1 MLESRDTMPRVLMV
15 PIALAALLA
24 PVTLARAEI
33 LGGVGPDPV
42 KLQADQL
49 DIDILAGEATLT
61 GKVTL
66 TKGDLVVNCP
76 RIDLRFEHAPKL
88 TWARGSGGVT
98 ADVRGVHAEAPSV
111 ELDLTK
117 QVLDLRGGVKLTR
130 GQGWLT
136 ADSAR
141 IEIATAK
148 VSLSQVKGAIPV
160 AKGP

>member
-1 MLESRDTMPRVLMV
+1 MRVHRFFAPV
-15 PIALAALLA
+15 VVILLA
-24 PVTLARAEI
+24 PVQLAQAEI
-33 LGGVGPDPV
+33 LGTGGDLVA
-42 KLQADQL
+42 LQADRL
-49 DIDILAGEATLT
+49 DIDILAGDATLT

-66 TKGDLVVNCP
+66 SKGDLTVSCP
-76 RIDLRFEHAPKL
+76 RIDLRFDHAPHV

-111 ELDLTK
+111 EVDLTR

-130 GQGWLT
+130 GQGWLA

-141 IEIATAK
+141 IEIPTAK
-148 VSLSQVKGAIPV
+148 VSLAQVKGSIPV

>member
-1 MLESRDTMPRVLMV
+1 MSRLLVLPLAM
-15 PIALAALLA
+15 AALLT
-24 PVTLARAEI
+24 PVTLASAEI
-33 LGGVGPDPV
+33 LGGGADPV
-42 KLQADQL
+42 KLEADQL
-49 DIDILAGEATLT
+49 DIDILRGEATLT

-76 RIDLRFEHAPKL
+76 RIDLRFEHAPHV

-111 ELDLTK
+111 ELDLAK

-160 AKGP
+160 AKGQ

>member
-1 MLESRDTMPRVLMV
+1 MPRLFVLPLAM
-15 PIALAALLA
+15 AALLT
-24 PVTLARAEI
+24 PVTLASAEI
-33 LGGVGPDPV
+33 LGGGADPV
-42 KLQADQL
+42 KLEADQL
-49 DIDILAGEATLT
+49 DIDILRGEATLT

-76 RIDLRFEHAPKL
+76 RIDLRFEHAPHL

-111 ELDLTK
+111 ELDLAK

-148 VSLSQVKGAIPV
+148 VSLLQVKGAIPV

>member
-1 MLESRDTMPRVLMV
+1 MKRYFVGV
-15 PIALAALLA
+15 AALGFLLA
-24 PVTLARAEI
+24 VGPGSVPTASATEI
-33 LGGVGPDPV
+33 LGAGESAVS
-42 KLQADQL
+42 LEADSL

-66 TKGDLVVNCP
+66 LKGDLAVSCP
-76 RIDLRFEHAPKL
+76 RIDLRFDHTPHV

-98 ADVRGVHAEAPSV
+98 ADLRGVHAEAPSV
-111 ELDLTK
+111 DVDMAR

-141 IEIATAK
+141 IVIPTAR
-148 VSLSQVKGAIPV
+148 VSLTQVKGSIPV

>member
-1 MLESRDTMPRVLMV
+1 MKRYFVGV
-15 PIALAALLA
+15 AAFGFLLA
-24 PVTLARAEI
+24 VGPGSVPTASATEI
-33 LGGVGPDPV
+33 LGVGESAV
-42 KLQADQL
+42 SLEADSL

-66 TKGDLVVNCP
+66 LKGDLAVSCP
-76 RIDLRFEHAPKL
+76 RIDLRFDHTPHV

-98 ADVRGVHAEAPSV
+98 ADLRGVHAEAPSV
-111 ELDLTK
+111 DVDMAR

-141 IEIATAK
+141 IVIPTAR
-148 VSLSQVKGAIPV
+148 VSLTQVKGSIPV

>member
-1 MLESRDTMPRVLMV
+1 MLQSRGTMSRLLAFPL
-15 PIALAALLA
+15 ALAALFA

-33 LGGVGPDPV
+33 LGGVGQEPV

-76 RIDLRFEHAPKL
+76 RIDLKFEHAPKL

-148 VSLSQVKGAIPV
+148 VSLTQVKGAIPV

>member
-1 MLESRDTMPRVLMV
+1 MSRLLLLPL
-15 PIALAALLA
+15 ALAALLT
-24 PVTLARAEI
+24 PVTLAQAEI

-111 ELDLTK
+111 EFDLTK

-148 VSLSQVKGAIPV
+148 VSLTQVKGAIPV

>member
-1 MLESRDTMPRVLMV
+1 MSRLHLLPL
-15 PIALAALLA
+15 ALAAFLT
-24 PVTLARAEI
+24 PVSLARAEI
-33 LGGVGPDPV
+33 LGGVGPEPV

-76 RIDLRFEHAPKL
+76 RIDLRFEHAPHL

-117 QVLDLRGGVKLTR
+117 QVLELRGGVKLTR

-148 VSLSQVKGAIPV
+148 VSLTQVKGAIPV

>member
-1 MLESRDTMPRVLMV
+1 MPRLFVLPLAM
-15 PIALAALLA
+15 AALLT
-24 PVTLARAEI
+24 PVTLASAEI
-33 LGGVGPDPV
+33 LGGGADPV
-42 KLQADQL
+42 KLEADQL
-49 DIDILAGEATLT
+49 DIDILRGEATLT

-76 RIDLRFEHAPKL
+76 RIDLRFEHAPHL

-111 ELDLTK
+111 ELDLAK

-148 VSLSQVKGAIPV
+148 VSLLQVKGAIPV
-160 AKGP
+160 AKGQ

>member
-1 MLESRDTMPRVLMV
+1 MRASCCWLAV
-15 PIALAALLA
+15 PAVLLA
-24 PVTLARAEI
+24 PAPLAHAEI
-33 LGGVGPDPV
+33 LGTGGDLVA
-42 KLQADQL
+42 LQADRL
-49 DIDILAGEATLT
+49 EIDILAGDATLT

-66 TKGDLVVNCP
+66 SKGDLTVSCP
-76 RIDLRFEHAPKL
+76 RIDLRFDHAPHV

-111 ELDLTK
+111 EVDLTK

-130 GQGWLT
+130 GQGWLA

-141 IEIATAK
+141 IEITTAK
-148 VSLSQVKGAIPV
+148 VSLTQVKGSIPV

>member
-1 MLESRDTMPRVLMV
+1 MV

-148 VSLSQVKGAIPV
+148 VSLTQVKGAIPV

>member
-1 MLESRDTMPRVLMV
+1 VLESRDTMPRVLMV

-148 VSLSQVKGAIPV
+148 VSLTQVKGAIPV

>member
-1 MLESRDTMPRVLMV
+1 MPRLLLLPLAM
-15 PIALAALLA
+15 AALLT
-24 PVTLARAEI
+24 PVTLASAEI

-42 KLQADQL
+42 KLQADRL

-76 RIDLRFEHAPKL
+76 RIDLKFEHAPHL

-141 IEIATAK
+141 IDIGTAK
-148 VSLSQVKGAIPV
+148 VSLTQVKGAIPV

>member
-1 MLESRDTMPRVLMV
+1 MKRYFVG
-15 PIALAALLA
+15 IAAFAFLLA
-24 PVTLARAEI
+24 VGPGSVPTASATEI
-33 LGGVGPDPV
+33 LGAGESAVS
-42 KLQADQL
+42 LEADSL

-66 TKGDLVVNCP
+66 LKGDLAVSCP
-76 RIDLRFEHAPKL
+76 RIDLRFDHTPHV

-98 ADVRGVHAEAPSV
+98 ADLRGVHAEAPSV
-111 ELDLTK
+111 DVDMAR

-141 IEIATAK
+141 IVIPTAR
-148 VSLSQVKGAIPV
+148 VSLTQVKGSIPV

>member
-1 MLESRDTMPRVLMV
+1 MLV
-15 PIALAALLA
+15 PAS
-24 PVTLARAEI
+24 LARAEPI
-33 LGGVGPDPV
+33 LGPDTSV
-42 KLQADQL
+42 QLQADRL

-66 TKGDLVVNCP
+66 TKGDLVVSCP
-76 RIDLRFEHAPKL
+76 KIDLRFDQTPHL

-98 ADVRGVHAEAPSV
+98 ADVRGVHAEAPSAEV
-111 ELDLTK
+111 DLTK

-136 ADSAR
+136 ADTAR

-148 VSLSQVKGAIPV
+148 VTLTQVKGSIPV
-160 AKGP
+160 APVPKGP

>member
-1 MLESRDTMPRVLMV
+1 MV
-15 PIALAALLA
+15 VRLGLGASVAALALLS
-24 PVTLARAEI
+24 PVPLAHAEI
-33 LGGVGPDPV
+33 LGMGGEAAT
-42 KLQADQL
+42 LQADRL

-66 TKGDLVVNCP
+66 SKGDLTVNCP
-76 RIDLRFEHAPKL
+76 RIDLKFDHAPHV

-98 ADVRGVHAEAPSV
+98 ADLRGVHAESPTV

-117 QVLDLRGGVKLTR
+117 QLLDLKGGVRLTR

-148 VSLSQVKGAIPV
+148 VTLAQVKGSIPV
-160 AKGP
+160 AKGTP

>member
-1 MLESRDTMPRVLMV
+1 MRVHRFFAPV
-15 PIALAALLA
+15 VVILLA
-24 PVTLARAEI
+24 PVQLAQAEI
-33 LGGVGPDPV
+33 LGIGNEAVA
-42 KLQADQL
+42 LQADRL

-66 TKGDLVVNCP
+66 SKGDLTVSCP
-76 RIDLRFEHAPKL
+76 RIDVRFDHAPHV

-98 ADVRGVHAEAPSV
+98 ADVRGVHAESPFV
-111 ELDLTK
+111 ELDLAK
-117 QVLDLRGGVKLTR
+117 QLLDLRGGVRLTR

-148 VSLSQVKGAIPV
+148 VSLTQVKGAIPV
-160 AKGP
+160 IKGGP

>member
-1 MLESRDTMPRVLMV
+1 MRRRFASS
-15 PIALAALLA
+15 LAALALLSPVPLA
-24 PVTLARAEI
+24 HAEI
-33 LGGVGPDPV
+33 LGMGGDAAT
-42 KLQADQL
+42 LQADRL

-66 TKGDLVVNCP
+66 SKGDLTVNCP
-76 RIDLRFEHAPKL
+76 RIDLRFDHAPHV

-98 ADVRGVHAEAPSV
+98 ADLRGVHAESPTV

-117 QVLDLRGGVKLTR
+117 QLLDLKGGVRLTR

-148 VSLSQVKGAIPV
+148 VTLAQVKGSIPV
-160 AKGP
+160 AKGTP